1 MHTLRASTLPGLIL
15 SYRNFTR
22 WFVRQLSPKQCVNC
36 LNFLSIEFYWFYCE
50 KQFFGT
56 LKSPKLKYLENHPLK
71 KIPAQRFED
80 HIRTNKLEEFFFSK
94 NVFFKDLELFS
105 RFQNHWFGRH
115 FFPQKNN
122 FVVFF
127 KCDYLIKY
135 KHVLQKFIRKIVN
148 CWFYSFK

>member
-115 FFPQKNN
+115 LSIRMPHDEQI
-122 FVVFF
+122 
-127 KCDYLIKY
+127 IK
-135 KHVLQKFIRKIVN
+135 KLRGSKKRQ
-148 CWFYSFK
+148 